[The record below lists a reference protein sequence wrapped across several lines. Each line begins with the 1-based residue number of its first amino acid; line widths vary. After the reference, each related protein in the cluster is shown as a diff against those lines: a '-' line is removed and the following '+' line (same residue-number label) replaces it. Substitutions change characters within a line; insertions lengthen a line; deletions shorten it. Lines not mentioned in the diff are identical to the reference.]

1 MPVPEDLKTEFIDAF
16 WRSDE
21 WHRASWL
28 GQSTHRPP
36 TDLFAYQELIWR
48 LRPEWIIETRTGV
61 GGRAGF
67 LASVCA
73 LIDSGQVLSIDA
85 YPIGEPPE
93 HPRITYLNG
102 DPAAA
107 SVAAE
112 AREILGE
119 DPRALLILG
128 GGAAGQVE
136 AAYENFSPFVP
147 VGGYVIVEDTI
158 LEGNPVWPEF
168 GGGPR
173 AAVHAIVDRGRF
185 APDHSMERYALTF
198 NVHGWLKRIR

>member
-1 MPVPEDLKTEFIDAF
+1 M
-16 WRSDE
+16 
-21 WHRASWL
+21 
-28 GQSTHRPP
+28 
-36 TDLFAYQELIWR
+36 
-48 LRPEWIIETRTGV
+48 
-61 GGRAGF
+61 
-67 LASVCA
+67 
-73 LIDSGQVLSIDA
+73 
-85 YPIGEPPE
+85 
-93 HPRITYLNG
+93 
-102 DPAAA
+102 
-107 SVAAE
+107 
-112 AREILGE
+112 
-119 DPRALLILG
+119 
-128 GGAAGQVE
+128 E